1 MTALRR
7 RSSVLLSA
15 PLLAGALSLLVACDI
30 PPKHIDQQG
39 VEQAIAKGRFKSACK
54 GLEMKDE
61 ETRTYTA
68 QMLAKMVKDPIAK
81 ECVCAN
87 IADEENGYDM
97 AIIQGLDD
105 TKRDDLVS
113 CFADLV
119 KKPDLKNRT
128 DAIKKLARF
137 KTESAKTTL
146 AGLASEA
153 GVDPEARVAAMN
165 TMSGVDH
172 KDLFLKILSSDPD
185 APARAGAA
193 SRLNGVKGEDVVAAL
208 LKAAKEDTDGAVRA
222 SAMVSLKMAGVEEVT
237 ALLCEAMMTDPSAD
251 ARRIAISAFRG
262 TRSEKGAECLRARA
276 MAEETEASVRE
287 EMLTVLKSSP
297 HPVAAA
303 TLCEAIPFWIKT
315 YAVTDLPEKLPGTQI
330 IEAQNAR
337 DHEKSYECVNRAY
350 GNQAGYSCFGKMYV
364 GWWLNEL
371 GGKGRVPECPGYP
384 APK

>member
-54 GLEMKDE
+54 GLEMKDD

-87 IADEENGYDM
+87 IADEEDGYDM

-137 KTESAKTTL
+137 KTESAKSTL

-172 KDLFLKILSSDPD
+172 KDLFLKILTSDPE

-193 SRLNGVKGEDVVAAL
+193 SRLNGVKGDDVVAAL
-208 LKAAKEDTDGAVRA
+208 LKTTK
-222 SAMVSLKMAGVEEVT
+222 
-237 ALLCEAMMTDPSAD
+237 
-251 ARRIAISAFRG
+251 
-262 TRSEKGAECLRARA
+262 
-276 MAEETEASVRE
+276 
-287 EMLTVLKSSP
+287 
-297 HPVAAA
+297 
-303 TLCEAIPFWIKT
+303 KT
-315 YAVTDLPEKLPGTQI
+315 PTTPYKPTP
-330 IEAQNAR
+330 
-337 DHEKSYECVNRAY
+337 
-350 GNQAGYSCFGKMYV
+350 
-364 GWWLNEL
+364 
-371 GGKGRVPECPGYP
+371 
-384 APK
+384 